1 MEETQPLPPRELK
14 GRRKFG
20 YSMGDLGMSLPNI
33 FTGVFLFQYYV
44 YTINLDSV
52 LVSVGV
58 TTQLIVSAFFAIIFG
73 VIVDNKKPGKLGKRR
88 PFLLIGLPIWF
99 ITTIL
104 TWFPPRG
111 DPGIPAGLSTAIYF
125 WVIILIR
132 SISRSLL
139 FNVYIS
145 MLPEQSQTS
154 KNRESVASIRSAFA
168 IISSV
173 VALMM
178 PLIIQSLL
186 EDPKNAKW
194 WTASGQIVLFYI
206 PIIGI
211 CFAIF
216 GFVSVLLIYFSV
228 DETFHNNSDIGYKR
242 EKISL
247 IGRFRQMSLP
257 ARDNNY
263 RNIVI
268 AGFFSGIAGK
278 LLGLLVFPF
287 QTYVLEFSSAQFF
300 IYILISIF
308 GKFGWYFVWMKLR
321 KRNHILKSYSVVM
334 LLGISGSFL
343 GMFFFIRILAF
354 NIQLVLYIITWS
366 TVLGSMYSFPLFS
379 IPITAALV
387 QEAAENSEE
396 KNVDIALSKISGA
409 YYGLSSFI
417 RSLGPASAS
426 LIVGFILSGVNK
438 ENPILLILLWCF
450 IGVFY
455 LIALIFIRRI
465 KIKHISFFDHQV
477 LEEVIEEIEED

>member
-1 MEETQPLPPRELK
+1 MIMEESLPLPPRELN
-14 GRRKFG
+14 GRRLFG

-33 FTGVFLFQYYV
+33 FTGVFIFQYYV
-44 YTINLDSV
+44 YTINLDSI
-52 LVSVGV
+52 LVSIGV
-58 TTQLIVSAFFAIIFG
+58 TTQLIVSAIFAVIFG

-104 TWFPPRG
+104 IWFPPRA
-111 DPGIPAGLSTAIYF
+111 PATNSFYLPTAIYF
-125 WVIILIR
+125 WVIILAR

-145 MLPEQSQTS
+145 MLPEQSQTL
-154 KNRESVASIRSAFA
+154 KNREAVASVRSAFA
-168 IISSV
+168 IIASV
-173 VALMM
+173 VALML

-194 WTASGQIVLFYI
+194 WTDSGQIVLFYI

-216 GFVSVLLIYFSV
+216 GVISVLLIFFSV
-228 DETFHNNSDIGYKR
+228 DETFHNINTDYKR
-242 EKISL
+242 EKVSL
-247 IGRFRQMSLP
+247 IGRFRQMTLP

-268 AGFFSGIAGK
+268 AAFFSGIAGK

-287 QTYVLEFSSAQFF
+287 QTYVLEFTSTQFY
-300 IYILISIF
+300 IYVLISIF
-308 GKFGWYFVWMKLR
+308 GKFGWYILWMKLR
-321 KRNHILKSYSVVM
+321 KRNHILKSYSIAI
-334 LLGISGSFL
+334 LLGMTGSFL
-343 GMFFFIRILAF
+343 GMFFFIRILSF

-379 IPITAALV
+379 IPLTAALV
-387 QEAAENSEE
+387 HEAAENSEE
-396 KNVDIALSKISGA
+396 ENVDIALSKISGA
-409 YYGLSSFI
+409 YYGFSSFI

-426 LIVGFILSGVNK
+426 LIVGVILSGANK
-438 ENPILLILLWCF
+438 ENPTILILLWCI
-450 IGVFY
+450 IGFFY
-455 LIALIFIRRI
+455 LFSLIFIRRI
-465 KIKHISFFDHQV
+465 KVKHISFFSPQI
-477 LEEVIEEIEED
+477 IEEF

>member
-1 MEETQPLPPRELK
+1 
-14 GRRKFG
+14 
-20 YSMGDLGMSLPNI
+20 MGDLGMSLPNI
-33 FTGVFLFQYYV
+33 FTGVFIFQYYV
-44 YTINLDSV
+44 YTINLDSI

-58 TTQLIVSAFFAIIFG
+58 STQLIVSAVFAIIFG

-88 PFLLIGLPIWF
+88 PFLLIGLPVWF

-111 DPGIPAGLSTAIYF
+111 EPGAPAGLPTAIFF
-125 WVIILIR
+125 WVLIIVR

-145 MLPEQSQTS
+145 MLPEQSQTL
-154 KNRESVASIRSAFA
+154 KNRESVASVRSAFA
-168 IISSV
+168 IIASV
-173 VALMM
+173 VALML

-194 WTASGQIVLFYI
+194 WTDSGQIVLFYI

-216 GFVSVLLIYFSV
+216 GFISVLLIFFSV
-228 DETFHNNSDIGYKR
+228 DESFHNNHDTKYKR
-242 EKISL
+242 EKVTL
-247 IGRFRQMSLP
+247 IGRFRQMAVP
-257 ARDNNY
+257 AGDHNY

-268 AGFFSGIAGK
+268 AAFFSGIAGK

-287 QTYVLEFSSAQFF
+287 QTYVLEFTSTYFF

-308 GKFGWYFVWMKLR
+308 GKFGWYFIWMKLR

-334 LLGISGSFL
+334 ILGVAGSFL
-343 GMFFFIRILAF
+343 GMFFFIRIFAF
-354 NIQLVLYIITWS
+354 ELQLVLYIITWS

-387 QEAAENSEE
+387 HEAAENSEE
-396 KNVDIALSKISGA
+396 ENVDIALSKISGA
-409 YYGLSSFI
+409 YYGFSSFI
-417 RSLGPASAS
+417 RALGPASAS
-426 LIVGFILSGVNK
+426 LIVGFILSGANK
-438 ENPILLILLWCF
+438 ENPLLYILLWCF

-455 LIALIFIRRI
+455 LFALVFIRRI
-465 KIKHISFFDHQV
+465 KIKHISFFNHQV
-477 LEEVIEEIEED
+477 LEEVIEEVEEN

>member
-1 MEETQPLPPRELK
+1 MEETLPLLPRELK
-14 GRRKFG
+14 GKRLFG

-33 FTGVFLFQYYV
+33 FTGVFIFQYYV
-44 YTINLDSV
+44 YTINLDSI

-58 TTQLIVSAFFAIIFG
+58 TTQLIISAIFAVIFG

-111 DPGIPAGLSTAIYF
+111 PPGNSMYLPTAIYF
-125 WVIILIR
+125 WVIIIVR

-145 MLPEQSQTS
+145 MLPEQSQTH
-154 KNRESVASIRSAFA
+154 KNRESVASVRSAFM
-168 IISSV
+168 IIASI
-173 VALMM
+173 VALML

-194 WTASGQIVLFYI
+194 WTPSGQIVLLYI
-206 PIIGI
+206 PIIGT

-216 GFVSVLLIYFSV
+216 GFISVLLIFFSV
-228 DETFHNNSDIGYKR
+228 DETFHKIDIEDKR
-242 EKISL
+242 EKVSL
-247 IGRFRQMSLP
+247 IGRFRQMAIP
-257 ARDNNY
+257 ARDHNF
-263 RNIVI
+263 RNLII
-268 AGFFSGIAGK
+268 AAFFGGIAGK

-287 QTYVLEFSSAQFF
+287 QTYVLEFTSAGFY
-300 IYILISIF
+300 IYILISMF
-308 GKFGWYFVWMKLR
+308 GKFGWYFIWMKLR
-321 KRNHILKSYSVVM
+321 KRNHILKSYSSVM
-334 LLGISGSFL
+334 LLGIIGSFL
-343 GMFFFIRILAF
+343 GMFFLIRILSF
-354 NIQLVLYIITWS
+354 NLQLILYIITWS

-379 IPITAALV
+379 IPINAALV
-387 QEAAENSEE
+387 HEAAENSNE

-417 RSLGPASAS
+417 RSLGPAAAS
-426 LIVGFILSGVNK
+426 LIVGFILSGANK
-438 ENPILLILLWCF
+438 ENPTLLILLWCF

-455 LIALIFIRRI
+455 LFALIFIRRI
-465 KIKHISFFDHQV
+465 KIKHISFFNHQHI
-477 LEEVIEEIEED
+477 EEV

>member
-1 MEETQPLPPRELK
+1 MEETIPLPPRELK
-14 GRRKFG
+14 GKRKFG

-58 TTQLIVSAFFAIIFG
+58 TTQLIVSAFFAVIFG

-99 ITTIL
+99 LTTIL
-104 TWFPPRG
+104 IWFPPRG
-111 DPGIPAGLSTAIYF
+111 EIGAPAGLPTAIFF
-125 WVIILIR
+125 WIIILVR

-154 KNRESVASIRSAFA
+154 KNRESVASVRSAFM
-168 IISSV
+168 IIASV
-173 VALMM
+173 VALML

-186 EDPKNAKW
+186 EDPKNATW
-194 WTASGQIVLFYI
+194 WTASGKIVLFYI
-206 PIIGI
+206 PVIGI
-211 CFAIF
+211 FFAIF
-216 GFVSVLLIYFSV
+216 GFISVLVIFFSV
-228 DETFHNNSDIGYKR
+228 DETFHNSNSDYKR
-242 EKISL
+242 EKVSL
-247 IGRFRQMSLP
+247 IGRFRQMAVP
-257 ARDNNY
+257 ARDHNY

-268 AGFFSGIAGK
+268 AAFFSGIAGK

-287 QTYVLEFSSAQFF
+287 QTYVLEFTSALFI

-308 GKFGWYFVWMKLR
+308 GKFGWYFFWRKLR
-321 KRNHILKSYSVVM
+321 KRNHILKSYTTVM
-334 LLGISGSFL
+334 LLGVIGSFM
-343 GMFFFIRILAF
+343 GMFFFIRILSF
-354 NIQLVLYIITWS
+354 NIQLILYIITWS

-387 QEAAENSEE
+387 HEAAENSEE
-396 KNVDIALSKISGA
+396 ENVDIALSKISGA

-426 LIVGFILSGVNK
+426 LIVGFVLSGANK
-438 ENPILLILLWCF
+438 EEPLLLILLWCY

-455 LIALIFIRRI
+455 LFAIVFISRI
-465 KIKHISFFDHQV
+465 KIKHITFFDHQI
-477 LEEVIEEIEED
+477 IEQVE